1 MQLSQIEMF
10 EIVRC
15 EFLNFPSSSL
25 ALDLFS
31 YISRYCA
38 CFAAKTVCCPTC
50 NCVNCANTV
59 TNIYERQDAVKQ
71 ILDRNPTAFE
81 SKFKNVSLNF
91 FSSISISLTSPIA
104 SPGRCPQDWLQ
115 MSEVSVLKEILRML
129 SSMLCYAFLNMTLL
143 SRSCRLGSFV
153 TPSVP
158 VSLAPTM
165 VAEGLQQ

>member
-81 SKFKNVSLNF
+81 SKFKNVSLQF
-91 FSSISISLTSPIA
+91 LFLDFYLPHLSHRVSRTLPTRLAADVGSLSA
-104 SPGRCPQDWLQ
+104 
-115 MSEVSVLKEILRML
+115 
-129 SSMLCYAFLNMTLL
+129 
-143 SRSCRLGSFV
+143 
-153 TPSVP
+153 
-158 VSLAPTM
+158 
-165 VAEGLQQ
+165 